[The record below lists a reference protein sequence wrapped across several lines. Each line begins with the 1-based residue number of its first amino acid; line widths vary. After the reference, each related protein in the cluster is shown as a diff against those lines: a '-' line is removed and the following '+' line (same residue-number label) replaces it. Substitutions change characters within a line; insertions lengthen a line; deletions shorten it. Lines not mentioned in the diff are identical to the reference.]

1 MSDIKKIERDG
12 CKTIAHYEDGQQ
24 GIVIHA
30 SEEAA
35 EAYAGEAETAK
46 PKAKSKKPT
55 ENE

>member
-1 MSDIKKIERDG
+1 MNDIKKIEREG
-12 CKTIAHYEDGQQ
+12 VKTVAHYEDGQI

-35 EAYAGEAETAK
+35 EAYANGDVPK
-46 PKAKSKKPT
+46 PKTKAKKPA

>member
-35 EAYAGEAETAK
+35 EAYAGEAETVK
-46 PKAKSKKPT
+46 PKAKSKKPA